1 LQALTL
7 FDRFVLRTLSFDFK
21 KLNKAAQNR
30 SNHVGTI
37 TMSKSTPPTLED
49 VSRLAGV
56 STATISRALNDPNV
70 VAKKTRDKIETAINT
85 LGYTPN
91 SGGRMLASA
100 RSNTVGAIIPTM
112 ANAIFANGLQAFQEA
127 LSDAGVTLL
136 VASTGYDPKAE
147 LTQIRNLMAHGAGGL
162 LLIGQERPED
172 SNRFLAIR
180 NIPHVLGW
188 CYGTDP
194 DAVYVGFDN
203 NAAAYDATLKVLDMG
218 HRRIA
223 MISGILDGNDRAQA
237 RRDGVHAAISQFG
250 QGAEL
255 VASAEAPYVLQ
266 GGRDGFDSVQS
277 AHPTAIICGNDV
289 VAAGAMTR
297 AQEVG
302 MNVPR
307 DVSII
312 GFDDIGLASAVS
324 PRMSTVRVPQEQMGK
339 AAAEVLIA
347 RMSGGQG
354 GTSVKFP
361 TEFIQRGSLAPPR
374 VD

>member
-1 LQALTL
+1 
-7 FDRFVLRTLSFDFK
+7 
-21 KLNKAAQNR
+21 
-30 SNHVGTI
+30 
-37 TMSKSTPPTLED
+37 MSKTTPPTLAD

-70 VAKKTRDKIETAINT
+70 VAQKTREKIEAAINT

-91 SGGRMLASA
+91 SGGRMLASS

-127 LSDAGVTLL
+127 LSEAGVTML

-172 SNRFLAIR
+172 SNRFLRIR

-188 CYGTDP
+188 CYGD
-194 DAVYVGFDN
+194 DVDNLYVGFDN
-203 NAAAYDATLKVLDMG
+203 KAAAYDAALKVLEMG
-218 HRRIA
+218 HRKIA

-237 RRDGVHAAISQFG
+237 RHDGVLDAISQFG
-250 QGAEL
+250 QGATL
-255 VASAEAPYVLQ
+255 VASAPSPYVLQ
-266 GGRDGFDSVQS
+266 GGRDGFDQVKS
-277 AHPTAIICGNDV
+277 AQPTAIICGNDV

-297 AQEVG
+297 AQELG
-302 MNVPR
+302 FKVPS
-307 DVSII
+307 DISII

-347 RMSGGQG
+347 RMGGTQ

-361 TEFIQRGSLAPPR
+361 TEFIQRGSLAPPA
-374 VD
+374 